1 MSHHLT
7 SPLQGEERKRK
18 DGYIMQSI
26 TLQQLVTL
34 FLPFVAALISY
45 GLQQAHW
52 PQKTNTLIAGGSII
66 LATIATLLVQGK
78 LTGDIYSD
86 ALLVMTASTALQ
98 AEALQPLQQYLR
110 QSFPVQP
117 QPQLQTSMP
126 QNEPET
132 GENGPAM
139 DGVGKETRGQ
149 P

>member
-1 MSHHLT
+1 
-7 SPLQGEERKRK
+7 
-18 DGYIMQSI
+18 MQSI

-34 FLPFVAALISY
+34 FLPFAAALISY

-66 LATIATLLVQGK
+66 LATAVSLLVQGK

-110 QSFPVQP
+110 QSFPTSAQPPSQP
-117 QPQLQTSMP
+117 QASMP
-126 QNEPET
+126 QNASET
-132 GENGPAM
+132 GEKGPAM